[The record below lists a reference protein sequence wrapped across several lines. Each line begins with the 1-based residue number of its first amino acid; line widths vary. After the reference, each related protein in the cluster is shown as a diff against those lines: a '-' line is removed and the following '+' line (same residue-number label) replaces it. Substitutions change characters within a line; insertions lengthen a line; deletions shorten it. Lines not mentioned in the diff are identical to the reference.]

1 MIQENI
7 TIITIVIA
15 ALLVVGFALIVYLL
29 LRLRQIQGEYKLLT
43 RGLEGKNFVE
53 IVNDNIL
60 HVADL
65 SEEVGELSERYAW
78 VLRRMAGALQH
89 VGVVRFN
96 AFRDLGGVM
105 SFSIALLDDRGNG
118 IVISSIYGR
127 TESRTYAKPIVER
140 TSQYELSPEEKEAI
154 RLAMQSKEKGALPIQ
169 RVDEE
174 LEEKVEKLRLFHERE
189 YQEKAVSR
197 AGAAEP
203 SRAPGRQAQRRERPY
218 PRNPKGPR
226 GSVEQS
232 RERTSETLETR
243 KRPSSRQQAREERA
257 ANEPPKPAG
266 TASQPRLYDHT
277 EDLST
282 SELASKFT
290 GDEEERVARRSAP
303 TGRHRAARPGER
315 GQPSEPDTGDIEN
328 TEKREPRRGAGLDT
342 PIERLRRKSPGERG
356 ENHDA

>member
-7 TIITIVIA
+7 AIITIVIA
-15 ALLVVGFALIVYLL
+15 ALLVIGFALIIYLL
-29 LRLRQIQGEYKLLT
+29 LRLRQIQGEYRILS

-53 IVNDNIL
+53 VVNDNIL
-60 HVADL
+60 HVANL
-65 SEEVGELSERYAW
+65 SEEVEELSERYAW

-105 SFSIALLDDRGNG
+105 SFSVALLDDRGNG

-174 LEEKVEKLRLFHERE
+174 LEEKMEKLRLFHERE
-189 YQEKAVSR
+189 YQEKTVSR

-203 SRAPGRQAQRRERPY
+203 ARAPGRPSGRRERPY
-218 PRNPKGPR
+218 PR
-226 GSVEQS
+226 GSAEQS
-232 RERTSETLETR
+232 RERASETRNHLSPR
-243 KRPSSRQQAREERA
+243 RQTGKTRA
-257 ANEPPKPAG
+257 ADEPPG
-266 TASQPRLYDHT
+266 TAGQPRPYDHT
-277 EDLST
+277 EELSS
-282 SELASKFT
+282 SELAPGFH
-290 GDEEERVARRSAP
+290 GEAEQERVARRAP
-303 TGRHRAARPGER
+303 TGRHRATRPGEK
-315 GQPSEPDTGDIEN
+315 GEAAEPDKERT
-328 TEKREPRRGAGLDT
+328 TRRGAGLNT
-342 PIERLRRKSPGERG
+342 PIERLRRKSPEERG
-356 ENHDA
+356 ENHNA